1 MNISLSFI
9 LIPWLLWEYNPHL
22 MIALNATIV
31 LPPGDIVWSL
41 HLSIFC
47 HTTHTEYQKS
57 TRIAFLCSLHHKNIV
72 LNQTLKKFNNLSP
85 IIDAPQNHKSFY
97 FFQNLARHNLEIK
110 HFNYTRIFKSIIAKK
125 PQLLEASHQL
135 REIPNSDRSQTL
147 SEFHSFSLNSASSNI
162 NWTTH
167 RHKQFQFNLI
177 YIWIS
182 EC

>member
-22 MIALNATIV
+22 MIALSATIV

-135 REIPNSDRSQTL
+135 STEKSLTQIDLKLYQNFIHFLWTLRHQTSIEPHTDTNNFNS
-147 SEFHSFSLNSASSNI
+147 I
-162 NWTTH
+162 
-167 RHKQFQFNLI
+167 
-177 YIWIS
+177 
-182 EC
+182 